1 MIYLFTFIP
10 EKNLQKIEI
19 LSYTWPD
26 VEYKTFKV
34 IRYDYFIWIDSI
46 KNAQNLRPILNAYNK
61 ITFKAIDPTDSIY
74 LHFIKGFYVVPYWT
88 DTVKNNLIIDS
99 IKFFHNGNY
108 KAFNY
113 YTPGDTLIIVKFPF
127 TINPNDSFRLEIY
140 YHGITNRS
148 GSSFGGG
155 LDLKQNNIVYTDN
168 EPFGLRR
175 WLPSFDLPYEKP
187 QIVDAKIKTKIG
199 WKTIANGKLIDSII
213 EGNWITYHYRENY
226 PIAPYLIVFA
236 SSNKFT
242 IQTQTWNYNNISMP
256 IYHYLDPNNNSPSL
270 YLPNQLTIFSNKYGI
285 YPFYDEKYAEVQIF
299 EGFFGGAMENQ
310 TNTFTRFTNYEILSA
325 HEISHHWWGN
335 MVTCATFKDIF
346 INESFATYSEAVYD
360 ENNLGYGDYGN
371 NRGYMGQ
378 IHGDI
383 NRYLNYGNYNKPI
396 YNPGPSLSDVFDVNI
411 TYSKG
416 SAVLHALRL
425 LFRAIYNDS
434 ALGDNKFFQA
444 LKYYG
449 NKRKFSYARVVDFE
463 NDIKEF
469 LNSENKDTSI
479 GYFFNQW
486 IFKPGHPQFQF
497 LISKN
502 FNGSTYDLYIKVNQN
517 QPNNWA
523 RFKIPKYP
531 IRIKFSDNSQIDT
544 TINIDSLPSQTFY
557 FNFIKEPTTIIPD
570 YPNHYIDQISVALIP
585 ENEFIYVKIK
595 DNKLKLSIPRIGNYE
610 LKIYNSLGRIVLSK
624 NLQINKNQIEMPL
637 NLPKGIYFIEIKGN
651 LNYKSKIINF

>member
-1 MIYLFTFIP
+1 MIYLLTFIP
-10 EKNLQKIEI
+10 EKNLQEIKI

-34 IRYDYFIWIDSI
+34 LRYDYFIWIDSI
-46 KNAQNLRPILNAYNK
+46 KNAQNLRPILDAYNK
-61 ITFKAIDPTDSIY
+61 ITFKATDPTDSIY

-99 IKFFHNGNY
+99 IKFFHNSSY
-108 KAFNY
+108 QPFNY
-113 YTPGDTLIIVKFPF
+113 YTLGDTLIIVKFPF
-127 TINPNDSFRLEIY
+127 TINTNDSFRLEIY
-140 YHGITNRS
+140 YHGTTNRT

-155 LDLKQNNIVYTDN
+155 LDLKQNDIIYTDN

-199 WKTIANGKLIDSII
+199 WKTVANGKLIDSII
-213 EGNWITYHYRENY
+213 DGNWITYHYRENH

-236 SSNKFT
+236 SSNQFT
-242 IQTQTWNYNNISMP
+242 IQTQNWNYNNISMQV
-256 IYHYLDPNNNSPSL
+256 YHYLGPNNNGPSL

-299 EGFFGGAMENQ
+299 QGFFGGAMENQ
-310 TNTFTRFTNYEILSA
+310 TNTFTIATNYEILSA
-325 HEISHHWWGN
+325 HELSHHWWGN

-360 ENNLGYGDYGN
+360 ENNLGYDDYGN

-378 IHGDI
+378 IHQDI
-383 NRYLNYGNYNKPI
+383 NRYLNYGDYNKPI
-396 YNPGPSLSDVFDVNI
+396 YNPGPSLSDVFDGNI

-425 LFRAIYNDS
+425 LFRVIYSDS
-434 ALGDNKFFQA
+434 STGDSKFFEA
-444 LKYYG
+444 LRYYG
-449 NKRKFSYARVVDFE
+449 NKRKFSYARIIDFE

-469 LNSENKDTSI
+469 LNNENKDTSI
-479 GYFFNQW
+479 SYFFNQW

-502 FNGSTYDLYIKVNQN
+502 FNGSTYDFYIKVNQN
-517 QPNNWA
+517 QPTNWA
-523 RFKIPKYP
+523 KFKIPKYP
-531 IRIKFSDNSQIDT
+531 IRIKFYDNSQIDT
-544 TINIDSLPSQTFY
+544 VINIDSLSSQTFY

-570 YPNHYIDQISVALIP
+570 YPNHYIDQTSIAFIP
-585 ENEFIYVKIK
+585 ENEFINVKIK
-595 DNKLKLSIPRIGNYE
+595 YNKLKLLIPRYGNYE
-610 LKIYNSLGRIVLSK
+610 IKIYNSSGRIVLSK
-624 NLQINKNQIEMPL
+624 NLQSNKNQVEIPL
-637 NLPKGIYFIEIKGN
+637 KLPKGIYFIEIKGN